1 MKTSKVGRWAFV
13 LGIIIAVLLG
23 FVNFSFSTLVLFILG
38 LIVGFMNISQKESQ
52 SYLVAVIA
60 LLIVGFAGLEVFN
73 VLGGGLVTW
82 LETVLTSF
90 ITFVAASALVVAL
103 KVVLE
108 IEQE

>member
-1 MKTSKVGRWAFV
+1 MKTSQLGRWAFV
-13 LGIIIAVLLG
+13 LGVIIAILLG
-23 FVNFSFSTLVLFILG
+23 FVNFSFSTLILFILG
-38 LIVGFMNISQKESQ
+38 LIVGFMNVSQKETQ

-60 LLIVGFAGLEVFN
+60 LLVIGFSGLEVFN

-103 KVVLE
+103 KVVLDV
-108 IEQE
+108 EQE